1 MVRKSGISV
10 LNTLIIL
17 SKGTQIF
24 KKQSIWCC
32 HGSKGKDDHQKH
44 PEKDI
49 DRYAGSVVPRRPYE
63 FDIETCESS
72 SVSTNIRRAQ
82 QKMFG
87 SQRSSTIG
95 CVNCIGKNLEVANG
109 QSQIQHNGVRLLAY
123 NRNIEDDFE
132 YERDDVSPCNI
143 LDYPNYPSMRYSS
156 NRKQYRNNTKKSSSN
171 TKYRNKCSIR
181 KPKTCGN
188 FYDRGCKDRINNLH
202 R

>member
-1 MVRKSGISV
+1 MLPWVQRQGLPPKY
-10 LNTLIIL
+10 
-17 SKGTQIF
+17 
-24 KKQSIWCC
+24 
-32 HGSKGKDDHQKH
+32 

-49 DRYAGSVVPRRPYE
+49 AHYSGSLVTRRPPYE
-63 FDIETCESS
+63 FDIDTCESS

-87 SQRSSTIG
+87 TQRSSTIG

-109 QSQIQHNGVRLLAY
+109 QSQIQQNGVRLLAY

-132 YERDDVSPCNI
+132 YERDAVSPCNI

-156 NRKQYRNNTKKSSSN
+156 NRKKHRNNTKKSSSN
-171 TKYRNKCSIR
+171 TKYHNNCSIR
-181 KPKTCGN
+181 KPKIRGN
-188 FYDRGCKDRINNLH
+188 FYDRGCRDRINNPH

>member
-1 MVRKSGISV
+1 MACYSGSLV
-10 LNTLIIL
+10 
-17 SKGTQIF
+17 KRA
-24 KKQSIWCC
+24 
-32 HGSKGKDDHQKH
+32 
-44 PEKDI
+44 P
-49 DRYAGSVVPRRPYE
+49 PYE

-87 SQRSSTIG
+87 TQRSSTIG

-109 QSQIQHNGVRLLAY
+109 QSQIQQNGVKLLAY

-132 YERDDVSPCNI
+132 YERDAVAPCNI

-156 NRKQYRNNTKKSSSN
+156 NRKQNRNTNNKISPKPKYHNKS
-171 TKYRNKCSIR
+171 SIR
-181 KPKTCGN
+181 KQKARGN
-188 FYDRGCKDRINNLH
+188 LYDRGCKDRIDHTH

>member
-1 MVRKSGISV
+1 MDILVANN
-10 LNTLIIL
+10 LLIL
-17 SKGTQIF
+17 YKGTQIF

-32 HGSKGKDDHQKH
+32 HGCKGKDDHQKY

-49 DRYAGSVVPRRPYE
+49 GRNTASMEPRMQYE

-109 QSQIQHNGVRLLAY
+109 QSQIQQNGIRLLAY
-123 NRNIEDDFE
+123 NRNIEDDFQ
-132 YERDDVSPCNI
+132 YKRDTVSPYNI
-143 LDYPNYPSMRYSS
+143 LEYPSYPSMRYSS
-156 NRKQYRNNTKKSSSN
+156 CDKRRKNLIKKNYPQRKHQNKGSAWRQRNF
-171 TKYRNKCSIR
+171 
-181 KPKTCGN
+181 GN
-188 FYDRGCKDRINNLH
+188 LYDHDCRDKIDPMH